1 MFEFFQNFDS
11 LYSIFSIAKYSFKII
26 GILLIVYT
34 FLIFCITAFVIL
46 RLKTDNPFQI
56 IHIVSVIDVYTFI
69 CFLLGVVCV
78 ASIFGLL
85 TVKIALFGI
94 IVLFNGI
101 TATRLFAKTA
111 YFYSMRTKK
120 LT

>member
-11 LYSIFSIAKYSFKII
+11 LGGIFTIANYGFRII
-26 GILLIVYT
+26 GISLIIYT

-69 CFLLGVVCV
+69 CFLLGVACV
-78 ASIFGLL
+78 ANIFGILSI
-85 TVKIALFGI
+85 KIALFGI

-111 YFYSMRTKK
+111 YFYSMRAKK